1 MPVPVFQVDAF
12 TAQAFRGNP
21 AGVCLL
27 TAPAAESW
35 MQNVAAEMNLA
46 ETAFVVAADDGFG
59 LRWFTPTVEV
69 DLCGHATLAAA
80 HALWETGRL
89 DRSTVA
95 RFDTRSGRLTATPVG
110 DWIELDFPA
119 TPAEPASAPAGMLEA
134 LGVTAP
140 VHVGLSKFDYLV
152 EVANEHIV
160 RRLTPDFT
168 GLRLLEARGVMVT
181 SRAIARDVDFVSR
194 FFAPGSGIDEDPVTG
209 SAHCC
214 LAPFWSHKLG
224 KSEFVAHQL
233 SARGGVVRA
242 RLAADR
248 VKLLGQAV
256 TVFRGE
262 LLV

>member
-1 MPVPVFQVDAF
+1 VPIPLLQIDAF
-12 TAQAFRGNP
+12 TSEAFRGNP

-35 MQNVAAEMNLA
+35 MQSVAAEMNLA
-46 ETAFVVAADDGFG
+46 ETAFVVPIEDGFG

-89 DRSTVA
+89 GRDALA
-95 RFDTRSGRLTATPVG
+95 RFQTRSGRLSAALAG

-119 TPAEPASAPAGMLEA
+119 TPAKPASPPPGMLDA
-134 LGVTAP
+134 LGVTVP
-140 VHVGLSKFDYLV
+140 VHVGLSSFDYLV
-152 EVANEHIV
+152 EADAEEVV
-160 RRLTPDFT
+160 RGLKPDFVS
-168 GLRLLEARGVMVT
+168 LRSLKARGVIVT
-181 SRAIARDVDFVSR
+181 SLATRTPADFVCR

-209 SAHCC
+209 SAYCC
-214 LAPFWSHKLG
+214 LAPYWSARLG
-224 KSEFVAHQL
+224 KREFVAHQL

-242 RLAADR
+242 RLDGDR
-248 VKLLGQAV
+248 VTLLGQAI
-256 TVFRGE
+256 TIFRAE